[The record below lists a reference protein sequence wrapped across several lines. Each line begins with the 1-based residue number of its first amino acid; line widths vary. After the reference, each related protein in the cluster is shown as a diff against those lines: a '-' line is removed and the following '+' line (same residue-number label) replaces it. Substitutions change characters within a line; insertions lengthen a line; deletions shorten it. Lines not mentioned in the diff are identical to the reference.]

1 MSKVSSPLRDTE
13 LVEMLA
19 DDPELL
25 AIADAFV
32 VAPGERLAGEH
43 RPSRAR
49 MAGLV
54 GLPGLAAVAAV
65 VALVFVWPFSS
76 SPSVLDSALAA
87 IGTAPVTHVVL
98 QEDLGSYLLDL
109 RSGKRTATSGR
120 EEIWY
125 QPNRGLLSE
134 SSFDGK
140 HAGTQFVPATIR
152 GMSSGAAD
160 YVSAFASRYRAKLR
174 RHAFHVTGSGTLY
187 GTPVYWIS
195 STPTYIGRD
204 PSRRQVEQAAISK
217 STYKPLYFRM
227 LYNNRIVPGSQHR
240 VLSIETTATA
250 PPALN
255 GRQPTLDGYG
265 WAAGYPQLTLK
276 QVRATRPRPLIPA
289 KVAGLR
295 LSWTGSSPFTKGP
308 SSLTIAGVWLYY
320 GALYNTGLPDDIQ
333 PAFTGPYIEV
343 FEFPHAN
350 LLTRFFTGRFP
361 AHGVAVIDGL
371 PARGPGIGVEYGA
384 HTATLHA
391 HGLYLLIQASTQKL
405 AIAVAKVVSR

>member
-1 MSKVSSPLRDTE
+1 
-13 LVEMLA
+13 MLA

-32 VAPGERLAGEH
+32 VAPGERLAAEP
-43 RPSRAR
+43 RPSRTR

-54 GLPGLAAVAAV
+54 KLPSLAAVAAI
-65 VALVFVWPFSS
+65 VALVFLWPFSS

-87 IGTAPVTHVVL
+87 IGSAPVTHVVL
-98 QEDLGSYLLDL
+98 QEDLGSYLIDL

-125 QPNRGLLSE
+125 QPNRGLLTE

-140 HAGTQFVPATIR
+140 HAGTELVPATIQ
-152 GMSSGAAD
+152 GMSSGAAN
-160 YVSAFASRYRAKLR
+160 YVSAFASGYRAKLR

-187 GTPVYWIS
+187 GTAVYWIS
-195 STPTYIGRD
+195 STPTFIGRD
-204 PSRRQVEQAAISK
+204 PNRRQVEQVAISK
-217 STYKPLYFRM
+217 TTYKPLYFRD
-227 LYNNRIVPGSQHR
+227 LYNNHVVPGSQQR

-255 GRQPTLDGYG
+255 KHRPMLTTYG
-265 WAAGYPQLTLK
+265 WGVGYPSLTLK

-295 LSWTGSSPFTKGP
+295 LSWTGSSPFDRGP
-308 SSLTIAGVWLYY
+308 NGLPIIGVWLYY
-320 GALYNTGLPDDIQ
+320 GALYNTGLPNDIQ
-333 PAFTGPYIEV
+333 PAFTAPYIEV

-350 LLTRFFTGRFP
+350 LLTRFYSGRFP

-371 PARGPGIGVEYGA
+371 PSRGPGVGAEYGA
-384 HTATLHA
+384 HTATLQTR
-391 HGLYLLIQASTQKL
+391 GLYLLIQASTRSL
-405 AIAVAKVVSR
+405 AIATARAVST